1 MQPEKCINTYDET
14 YVSRPLKVIIHNE
27 QLSGLEGVAFQQF
40 CIRFLFSST
49 ASWNIAVAMQAL
61 T

>member
-27 QLSGLEGVAFQQF
+27 QLSGLEGVAFQAILHPVF
-40 CIRFLFSST
+40 ILKYC
-49 ASWNIAVAMQAL
+49 
-61 T
+61 